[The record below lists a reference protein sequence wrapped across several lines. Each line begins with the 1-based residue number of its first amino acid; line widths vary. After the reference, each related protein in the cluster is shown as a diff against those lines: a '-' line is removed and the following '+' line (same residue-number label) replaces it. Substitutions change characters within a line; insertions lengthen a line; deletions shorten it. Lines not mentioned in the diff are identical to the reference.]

1 MWLRTPSAGPH
12 ILPSEDLKE
21 GKTWEQGSGIQLP
34 SLAHCLIPNPS
45 TSVGLSAISPVPMT
59 KNIKI
64 SNTVQFLSTGATGLP
79 RIQSMNSMCSLH
91 HAGNTIFTLFIW
103 TIVVDKQGLK
113 TYMMSVNNPRTLALE
128 SILKTLKEFLVRPY
142 KRASYRNLPQ
152 LKYSKYINNR
162 KPTNQ
167 PTEPPPSKSTYLV
180 HAT

>member
-1 MWLRTPSAGPH
+1 MATYSFCRTSHSPFWRPERRQNVRARVWNPASFTCSLSHSKPQYFSGPV
-12 ILPSEDLKE
+12 
-21 GKTWEQGSGIQLP
+21 
-34 SLAHCLIPNPS
+34 CN
-45 TSVGLSAISPVPMT
+45 LSCANDKKY
-59 KNIKI
+59 KNIKYGSI
-64 SNTVQFLSTGATGLP
+64 PLYRHYWPP